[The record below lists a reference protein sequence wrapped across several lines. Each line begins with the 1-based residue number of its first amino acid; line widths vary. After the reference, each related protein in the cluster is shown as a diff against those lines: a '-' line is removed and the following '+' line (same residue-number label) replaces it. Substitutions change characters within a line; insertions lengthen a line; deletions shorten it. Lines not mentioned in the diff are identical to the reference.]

1 MSLKVGIVG
10 TAAVGKTH
18 FINRLENKKFVR
30 CYIATAQYDIR
41 NVSYKDVDIEFR
53 DFGGCH
59 YIPSTSNDLFI
70 DLDVLLLMIDDSKIS
85 YTNGK
90 NLAIKIMKEYQPKRL
105 LLVQNKIDKDVNNDG
120 LRSKAYKI
128 SVKNNEGIEE
138 LMDAIIN

>member
-1 MSLKVGIVG
+1 MSLKVGIIG

-18 FINRLENKKFVR
+18 FIDRLENKKFAR

-41 NVSYKDVDIEFR
+41 NVSYKDVNIEFR
-53 DFGGCH
+53 DFGGCY

-85 YTNGK
+85 YTDGK
-90 NLAIKIMKEYQPKRL
+90 NLAIKIMKKYQPKRL

-128 SVKNNEGIEE
+128 SVKKNEGIEE